1 MLTRITRTLAIHM
14 IPLCFC
20 CTPPQTKHH
29 TSPFSK
35 CNVLAVCSLLN
46 EDLPLADNIQDMVE
60 DMRLNRDVRAPT
72 LSVKSNSPF
81 GDELCKLQRI
91 RSLLPNISIQT
102 IHRSPMF
109 TTHAMILKL
118 RWPIST
124 HITFRSCTRCKSRRR
139 WTIAG

>member
-1 MLTRITRTLAIHM
+1 MSRFPRRKSVPAELSDGYMTPNMDRAPLTQDLVVG
-14 IPLCFC
+14 LD
-20 CTPPQTKHH
+20 
-29 TSPFSK
+29 
-35 CNVLAVCSLLN
+35 LVCSLLN

-118 RWPIST
+118 RWPSLLTTRFVAARIAD
-124 HITFRSCTRCKSRRR
+124 HIAT
-139 WTIAG
+139 GQ